1 MKNTPCAI
9 ALFSGGLDSI
19 LACRVIASQGI
30 HVQAVK
36 FVTPFFEYDLL
47 QKIDEYQDNI
57 LTKYGIHVIVRDITP
72 SYLKLLNNPPHGFGK
87 NFNPCVDCK
96 ILMVH
101 KALEMMEEF
110 GASFIITGEVI
121 GQRPMSQR
129 KDTLRVIERDSLTD
143 GILLRPLCA
152 KRLPPTQPE
161 ITGVIDREKLLSFS
175 GRGRSQQIEL
185 AKSFGITDYPSPAG
199 GCTLTDPNLSKRI
212 RAYYEEAEVVSS
224 DDIRFLLV
232 GRQFRLPSG
241 GWVSLGRDEDE
252 NIQVAKLCIDGDIL
266 LNDEDWPGPT
276 ALLRHSTDPEDI
288 KLAAALV
295 ARFGKRKPVG
305 QEKCEVTVTMDNKET
320 TLSVLPLENTVF
332 KQWQLTT

>member
-1 MKNTPCAI
+1 MNNTPCAI

-30 HVQAVK
+30 RVQAVK
-36 FVTPFFEYDLL
+36 FVTPFFDYDLL
-47 QKIDEYQDNI
+47 ENEERYKKKIMSQF
-57 LTKYGIHVIVRDITP
+57 GIDVIVRDITQ
-72 SYLKLLNNPPHGFGK
+72 SYIELLNNPPHGFGK
-87 NFNPCVDCK
+87 NFNPCIDCK
-96 ILMVH
+96 ILMVQ
-101 KALEMMEEF
+101 KVMEMMDEF
-110 GASFIITGEVI
+110 GASFIITGEVL

-129 KDTLRVIERDSLTD
+129 KDTLRVIERDSLTA

-152 KRLPPTQPE
+152 KKLQPTQPE
-161 ITGVIDREKLLSFS
+161 IDGIVDREKLLSFS

-212 RAYYEEAEVVSS
+212 KAYYKEAKVISA

-241 GWVSLGRDEDE
+241 GWVSLGRDENE
-252 NIQVAKLCIDGDIL
+252 NIQVAELCIDGDIL
-266 LNDEDWPGPT
+266 LNDEEWPGPT

-288 KLAAALV
+288 NLAAALV
-295 ARFGKRKPVG
+295 ARFGKKKPAESPEATVSINI
-305 QEKCEVTVTMDNKET
+305 KNNKIEVTTFPLADNIFI
-320 TLSVLPLENTVF
+320 P
-332 KQWQLTT
+332 WQL

>member
-1 MKNTPCAI
+1 MNNTPCAI

-19 LACRVIASQGI
+19 LACRVIAAQGI

-36 FVTPFFEYDLL
+36 FVTPFFDYDLL
-47 QKIDEYQDNI
+47 TKQEEYQDSVH
-57 LTKYGIHVIVRDITP
+57 TKFGIHVIVRDITET
-72 SYLKLLNNPPHGFGK
+72 YLKLLIKPPHGFGK

-101 KALEMMEEF
+101 NAVGMMKEF
-110 GASFIITGEVI
+110 NSSFIITGEVL

-161 ITGVIDREKLLSFS
+161 IDGVVDRGKLLSFS

-212 RAYYEEAEVVSS
+212 KAYYQETEVISA

-241 GWVSLGRDEDE
+241 GWVSLGREE
-252 NIQVAKLCIDGDIL
+252 NENTQVAELCIDDDIL

-276 ALLRHSTDPEDI
+276 ALLRHSSAPEDI
-288 KLAAALV
+288 KLAARLV
-295 ARFGKRKPVG
+295 ARFGKKKPVG
-305 QEKCEVTVTMDNKET
+305 QEECEITVTMDNKET
-320 TLSVLPLENTVF
+320 ILSVLPLLDEIFVP
-332 KQWQLTT
+332 WQLTA